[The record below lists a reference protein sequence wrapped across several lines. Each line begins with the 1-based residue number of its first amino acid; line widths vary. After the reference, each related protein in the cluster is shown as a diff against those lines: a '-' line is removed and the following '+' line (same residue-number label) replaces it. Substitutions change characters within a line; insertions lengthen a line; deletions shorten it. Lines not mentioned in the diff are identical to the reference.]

1 MPHSPAPARIRAQ
14 RRSWCV
20 GGASLLVAVT
30 FLAWAPTAAQAQEPR
45 ADGGETPAAVGDY
58 VLSFELPE
66 GGGPGFGMGF
76 QASDRTR
83 LGFFLRGQWSRSEF
97 EDTTTGTEG
106 TSRSWS
112 VQGGPE
118 LRVYGLQ
125 DRRVLPFLHLAAAGG
140 YGEAANGSTQTL
152 VRGEV
157 GFGAEWFPVRYVG
170 ISGQTGLGVRR
181 TRTEPATSGPVA
193 TGLSAELF
201 RSGLSLNLYF

>member
-1 MPHSPAPARIRAQ
+1 MPYGPSPARIRAQ
-14 RRSWCV
+14 RRIRFG

-30 FLAWAPTAAQAQEPR
+30 FLGWTPTGAQAQEPR
-45 ADGGETPAAVGDY
+45 ADGRETPAAVGDY

-76 QASDRTR
+76 QTSTRTR
-83 LGFFLRGQWSRSEF
+83 LGFFLRGQWNRSDY
-97 EDTTTGTEG
+97 EDTTTGAEG

-112 VQGGPE
+112 VEGGPE

-125 DRRVLPFLHLAAAGG
+125 ARRVLPFLHLAAAGG
-140 YGEAANGSTQTL
+140 YGEAPDESTQTL

-157 GFGAEWFPVRYVG
+157 GFGAEWFPVRSVG
-170 ISGQTGLGVRR
+170 ISGQTGLGIRR
-181 TRTEPATSGPVA
+181 TRAEPGTSGPTT